1 MAEELYVPA
10 VAPPPVRQIKYFQ
23 LFSVVMAV
31 HPASV
36 PAWQLRGAFAFL
48 GFACGGPEAISRAD
62 GSCAAF
68 SSDVVYISG
77 GQVKNLVLRGDS
89 GEVLSVR
96 LRCVMDLLR
105 RRLLRHIQGF
115 GVPWRGGRRA
125 CLYSSGM
132 ESPVF
137 KKMETS
143 SMECS
148 VASIRK
154 EMPRRTW
161 FLRPEA
167 GEKTGAKDAEQ
178 ELVASSIW
186 GAA

>member
-89 GEVLSVR
+89 GEVLSVVR
-96 LRCVMDLLR
+96 PVS
-105 RRLLRHIQGF
+105 GF
-115 GVPWRGGRRA
+115 GASWICYGDDSCDISKALEFHGEEDGGLVCIPVVWSRR
-125 CLYSSGM
+125 
-132 ESPVF
+132 
-137 KKMETS
+137 
-143 SMECS
+143 CS
-148 VASIRK
+148 
-154 EMPRRTW
+154 RRW
-161 FLRPEA
+161 KLLAWSVR
-167 GEKTGAKDAEQ
+167 
-178 ELVASSIW
+178 
-186 GAA
+186 